1 VRVAVVGATGLIG
14 RRLVAALASRGD
26 DVLAISRGG
35 REVAGARPLA
45 WEPRTAPFPAAAR
58 EAAEAVVNLAGEPL
72 AQRWTDET
80 KRAIVESRV
89 RTTSRIAEAVGDG
102 GPGVLVNG
110 SAVGIYGS
118 TERPVDEAGPRG
130 AGFLA
135 DTAVAWEEAARAAEA
150 RGARVACVRT
160 GFVLAADGGGLPKL
174 VAPARLGAGGPIG
187 GGRQW
192 ISWIHV
198 EDEVGILLWALDTP
212 SVRGPV
218 NAVAPNPV
226 RQRDLAAA
234 LGRVLGRPALVP
246 TPSFAPRLLLGEAAT
261 VILEGQRVVPRVAQ
275 EGGYRFAFTEVEPA
289 LRDLLEG

>member
-1 VRVAVVGATGLIG
+1 
-14 RRLVAALASRGD
+14 
-26 DVLAISRGG
+26 
-35 REVAGARPLA
+35 
-45 WEPRTAPFPAAAR
+45 
-58 EAAEAVVNLAGEPL
+58 
-72 AQRWTDET
+72 
-80 KRAIVESRV
+80 
-89 RTTSRIAEAVGDG
+89 
-102 GPGVLVNG
+102 
-110 SAVGIYGS
+110 
-118 TERPVDEAGPRG
+118 
-130 AGFLA
+130 
-135 DTAVAWEEAARAAEA
+135 
-150 RGARVACVRT
+150 VACVRT

-234 LGRVLGRPALVP
+234 LGRVLGRPALLP
-246 TPSFAPRLLLGEAAT
+246 TPSIAPRLLLGEAAT

-275 EGGYRFAFTEVEPA
+275 EGGYRFAFTEIEPA
-289 LRDLLEG
+289 LRDLLEE